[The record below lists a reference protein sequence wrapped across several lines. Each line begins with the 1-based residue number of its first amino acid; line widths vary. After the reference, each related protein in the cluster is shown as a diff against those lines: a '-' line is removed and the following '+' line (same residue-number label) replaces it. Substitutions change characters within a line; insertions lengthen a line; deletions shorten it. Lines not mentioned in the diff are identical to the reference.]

1 MGRDGVENEGR
12 IGFRRDR
19 SGKPAFMQALQDAK
33 KVSAPPLAC
42 PRMASPLRDFPAPLR
57 AKPGGG

>member
-1 MGRDGVENEGR
+1 MGRDGGENEGR
-12 IGFRRDR
+12 IGPRRDR
-19 SGKPAFMQALQDAK
+19 SGKPAFVQGLQDAK
-33 KVSAPPLAC
+33 KVGASALAC